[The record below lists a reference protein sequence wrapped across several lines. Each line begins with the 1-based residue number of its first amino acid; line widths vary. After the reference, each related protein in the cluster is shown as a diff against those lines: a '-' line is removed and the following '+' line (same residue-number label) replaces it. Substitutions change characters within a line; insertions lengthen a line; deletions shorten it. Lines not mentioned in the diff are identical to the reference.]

1 MNDFTLTAIIVA
13 AGAGTRLRTSTL
25 KAFIPLGKLPL
36 FRYSLDTLLE
46 HPAVRDIVI
55 VVPRNMVIPTQNLT
69 KKMKPAKS
77 VFAVA
82 GGRERWQ
89 SVRNGTN
96 ATDADWV
103 LIHDAARPFV
113 THAVIDGVLEKCMTF
128 DCVITVTPEVDTI
141 RTFSG
146 EQAGE
151 IIDRSKVVRV
161 STPQLVRRTLLIE
174 AFKQV
179 NSLPSPPT
187 DEACLIQQCGVPV
200 AIAWG
205 DPANFKIT
213 TPADLAI
220 AEAIVARRS

>member
-13 AGAGTRLRTSTL
+13 AGSGTRLRSSTP

-46 HPAVRDIVI
+46 HPSVRDIVI
-55 VVPRNMVIPTQNLT
+55 VVPRDLVVTTQNLIT
-69 KKMKPAKS
+69 KMKPAKS

-82 GGRERWQ
+82 GGKERWQ

-113 THAVIDGVLEKCMTF
+113 THGVIDGVLEKCMAF
-128 DCVITVTPEVDTI
+128 DCVITVTPEIDTI

-146 EQAGE
+146 ELAGE

-161 STPQLVRRTLLIE
+161 GTPQLVRRNLLLE
-174 AFKQV
+174 AFLQAS
-179 NSLPSPPT
+179 NLPSPPT
-187 DEACLIQQCGVPV
+187 DEAALIQQCGVPV

-205 DPANFKIT
+205 DGANFKIT
-213 TPADLAI
+213 TPSDLAI
-220 AEAIVARRS
+220 AEAIVARR